1 MTTTVQFECQ
11 TRPEGSKPRAL
22 RREGLIPAALYGHK
36 GAESMS
42 LVAKAKDVELLLKNA
57 SVNNTLVEVN
67 VPEVS
72 WKGKALIREVQTH
85 PWRPDIYHL
94 SLFAVAGQDSVEV
107 VVPINLEGEAE
118 GVREGGLLEQVI
130 TELTIQCPPSQIPE
144 VINIDVTEMP
154 IGTTLH
160 ISELNLPE
168 GVTASDDPERTV
180 LTIVEARTEEPIEEE
195 EGEVA
200 ETEEGIE
207 GGVVEELGDVSV

>member
-1 MTTTVQFECQ
+1 MTTTVKFECQ
-11 TRPEGSKPRAL
+11 TRPEGSKPKAL
-22 RREGLIPAALYGHK
+22 RREGLIPAALYGHN

-42 LVAKAKDVELLLKNA
+42 LVAKAKDVELLLKDA

-67 VPEVS
+67 VPEAS
-72 WKGKALIREVQTH
+72 WKGRALIREVQTH

-144 VINIDVTEMP
+144 VINIDVTDMP

-180 LTIVEARTEEPIEEE
+180 LTIVEGRTEEPAEEE
-195 EGEVA
+195 AESEGE
-200 ETEEGIE
+200 ESIE

>member
-1 MTTTVQFECQ
+1 MTTTVKFECQ
-11 TRPEGSKPRAL
+11 TRPEGSKPKAL

-42 LVAKAKDVELLLKNA
+42 LVAKAKDVEMLLKDA

-67 VPEVS
+67 VPEAS
-72 WKGKALIREVQTH
+72 WKGRALIREVQTH
-85 PWRPDIYHL
+85 PWRPDIYHI

-144 VINIDVTEMP
+144 VINIDVTDMP

-180 LTIVEARTEEPIEEE
+180 LTIVEGRTEEPAEEE
-195 EGEVA
+195 AESEGE
-200 ETEEGIE
+200 ESIE

>member
-1 MTTTVQFECQ
+1 MTTTVKFECQ

-42 LVAKAKDVELLLKNA
+42 LVAKAKDVELLLKDA

-72 WKGKALIREVQTH
+72 WKGRALIREVQKH

-107 VVPINLEGEAE
+107 VVPVHLEGEAE
-118 GVREGGLLEQVI
+118 GVREGGVLEQII
-130 TELTIQCPPSQIPE
+130 TELTIQCPPEKIPE
-144 VINIDVTEMP
+144 VINIDVREMP
-154 IGTTLH
+154 LGTTLH

-180 LTIVEARTEEPIEEE
+180 LTIVEGRTEEPVEEE
-195 EGEVA
+195 EVA
-200 ETEEGIE
+200 ETEEEIE

>member
-1 MTTTVQFECQ
+1 MTTNLKFECE
-11 TRPEGSKPRAL
+11 TRPKGSKPKAL

-42 LVAKAKDVELLLKNA
+42 LVAKAKDVEMLLKDA

-67 VPEVS
+67 VPDIS
-72 WKGKALIREVQTH
+72 WKGRALIREVQKH
-85 PWRPDIYHL
+85 PWRPDIYHV

-107 VVPINLEGEAE
+107 VVPIHLEGEAE
-118 GVREGGLLEQVI
+118 GIREGGLLEQVI

-160 ISELNLPE
+160 INELNLPE

-180 LTIVEARTEEPIEEE
+180 LTIVEGKAQEPAVEEA
-195 EGEVA
+195 EGEEA
-200 ETEEGIE
+200 IE

>member
-72 WKGKALIREVQTH
+72 WKGRALIREVQTH

>member
-1 MTTTVQFECQ
+1 MTTTVKFECQ

-22 RREGLIPAALYGHK
+22 RREGLIPAALYGHN

-67 VPEVS
+67 VPEAS
-72 WKGKALIREVQTH
+72 WKGRALIREVQKH
-85 PWRPDIYHL
+85 PWRPDIYHV

-107 VVPINLEGEAE
+107 VVPVHLEGEAE

-180 LTIVEARTEEPIEEE
+180 LTIVEGRTEEPAEEE
-195 EGEVA
+195 AESEGE
-200 ETEEGIE
+200 ESIE

>member
-1 MTTTVQFECQ
+1 MTTTVKFECQ

-22 RREGLIPAALYGHK
+22 RREGLIPAALYGHN

-42 LVAKAKDVELLLKNA
+42 LVAKAKDVELLLKDA

-67 VPEVS
+67 VPEAS
-72 WKGKALIREVQTH
+72 WKGRALIREVQTH

-144 VINIDVTEMP
+144 VINIDVTDMP

-180 LTIVEARTEEPIEEE
+180 LTIVEGRTEEPAEEE
-195 EGEVA
+195 AESEGE
-200 ETEEGIE
+200 ESIE

>member
-11 TRPEGSKPRAL
+11 TRPEGRKPRAL
-22 RREGLIPAALYGHK
+22 RRDGLIPAALYGHK

-42 LVAKAKDVELLLKNA
+42 LMAKAKDVEMLLKDA

-67 VPEVS
+67 VPDVS
-72 WKGKALIREVQTH
+72 WKGRALIREVQKH
-85 PWRPDIYHL
+85 PWRPDIYHV

-107 VVPINLEGEAE
+107 IVPVHLEGEAE
-118 GVREGGLLEQVI
+118 GVREGGLLEQII

-160 ISELNLPE
+160 ISELKLPE

-180 LTIVEARTEEPIEEE
+180 LTIVEGKTEEPAEE
-195 EGEVA
+195 EVA
-200 ETEEGIE
+200 ETEEEIE

>member
-1 MTTTVQFECQ
+1 MTTNLKFECE
-11 TRPEGSKPRAL
+11 TRPKGSKPKAL

-42 LVAKAKDVELLLKNA
+42 LVAKAKDVEMLLKDA

-67 VPEVS
+67 VPDIS
-72 WKGKALIREVQTH
+72 WKGRALIREVQKH
-85 PWRPDIYHL
+85 PWRPDIYHV

-107 VVPINLEGEAE
+107 IVPVHLEGEAE

-180 LTIVEARTEEPIEEE
+180 LTIMEGKTEEPAAEEA
-195 EGEVA
+195 EGEEA
-200 ETEEGIE
+200 IE

>member
-1 MTTTVQFECQ
+1 MTTTLKFECQ

-22 RREGLIPAALYGHK
+22 RREGFIPTALYGHK
-36 GAESMS
+36 GAESMA
-42 LVAKAKDVELLLKNA
+42 LVAKAKDVEMLLKDA

-67 VPEVS
+67 VPDLS
-72 WKGKALIREVQTH
+72 WKGRALIREVQKH
-85 PWRPDIYHL
+85 PWRPDIYHV
-94 SLFAVAGQDSVEV
+94 SFFAVAGQDSVEV
-107 VVPINLEGEAE
+107 VVPVNLEGEAE

-180 LTIVEARTEEPIEEE
+180 LTIVEAQAPEPEPEEATSE
-195 EGEVA
+195 EGE
-200 ETEEGIE
+200 IE

>member
-1 MTTTVQFECQ
+1 MTTTVKFECQ
-11 TRPEGSKPRAL
+11 TRPEESKPRAL

-42 LVAKAKDVELLLKNA
+42 LVAKAKDVEILLKNA

-67 VPEVS
+67 VPEAS
-72 WKGKALIREVQTH
+72 WKGKALIREVQKH
-85 PWRPDIYHL
+85 PWRPDIYHV

-118 GVREGGLLEQVI
+118 GVREGGLLEQII

-168 GVTASDDPERTV
+168 GVSASDDPERTV
-180 LTIVEARTEEPIEEE
+180 LTIVEGKAEEPEEE
-195 EGEVA
+195 EAEGEEA
-200 ETEEGIE
+200 IE

>member
-1 MTTTVQFECQ
+1 
-11 TRPEGSKPRAL
+11 
-22 RREGLIPAALYGHK
+22 
-36 GAESMS
+36 MS

-67 VPEVS
+67 VPEAS

-85 PWRPDIYHL
+85 PWRPDIYHVA
-94 SLFAVAGQDSVEV
+94 LFAVAGQDSVEV

-180 LTIVEARTEEPIEEE
+180 LTIVEGKAEEPAEEE
-195 EGEVA
+195 AEGEEA
-200 ETEEGIE
+200 IE

>member
-1 MTTTVQFECQ
+1 MTTTVKFECQ
-11 TRPEGSKPRAL
+11 TRPEGSKPKAL
-22 RREGLIPAALYGHK
+22 RREGLIPAALYGHN

-42 LVAKAKDVELLLKNA
+42 LVAKAKDVEMLLKDA

-67 VPEVS
+67 VPEAS
-72 WKGKALIREVQTH
+72 WKGRALIREVQTH

-144 VINIDVTEMP
+144 VINIDVTDMP

-180 LTIVEARTEEPIEEE
+180 LTIVEGRTEEPAEEE
-195 EGEVA
+195 AESEGE
-200 ETEEGIE
+200 ESIE

>member
-1 MTTTVQFECQ
+1 MTTTVKFECQ
-11 TRPEGSKPRAL
+11 TRPEGSKPKAL

-42 LVAKAKDVELLLKNA
+42 LVAKAKDVEMLLKDA

-67 VPEVS
+67 VPEAS
-72 WKGKALIREVQTH
+72 WKGRALIREVQTH

-144 VINIDVTEMP
+144 VINIDVTDMP

-180 LTIVEARTEEPIEEE
+180 LTIVEGRTEEPAEEE
-195 EGEVA
+195 AESEGE
-200 ETEEGIE
+200 ESIE

>member
-1 MTTTVQFECQ
+1 
-11 TRPEGSKPRAL
+11 
-22 RREGLIPAALYGHK
+22 
-36 GAESMS
+36 
-42 LVAKAKDVELLLKNA
+42 VELLLKNA

-85 PWRPDIYHL
+85 PWRADVYHL

-107 VVPINLEGEAE
+107 VVPVHLEGEAE
-118 GVREGGLLEQVI
+118 GVREGGVLEQII
-130 TELTIQCPPSQIPE
+130 TELTIQCPPEKIPE

-160 ISELNLPE
+160 ISELKLPE
-168 GVTASDDPERTV
+168 GVAASDDPERTV

-195 EGEVA
+195 EGEGEVA

>member
-1 MTTTVQFECQ
+1 MTTTVKFECQ

-22 RREGLIPAALYGHK
+22 RRDGLIPAALYGHK

-42 LVAKAKDVELLLKNA
+42 LVAKAKDVEILLKNA

-67 VPEVS
+67 VPETS
-72 WKGKALIREVQTH
+72 WKGRALIREVQKH
-85 PWRPDIYHL
+85 PWRPDIYHV

-107 VVPINLEGEAE
+107 VVPVHLEGEAE
-118 GVREGGLLEQVI
+118 GVREGGLLEQII

-160 ISELNLPE
+160 ISELKLPE

-180 LTIVEARTEEPIEEE
+180 LTIVEGKTEEPPAE
-195 EGEVA
+195 EGEA
-200 ETEEGIE
+200 EEGIE